1 MADYTDPKVWIDGWN
16 LATSAPHVIV
26 PMLVVLA
33 VAVWW
38 FRGHTK
44 SGEIK
49 ALKEQARA
57 DEKWRHFAEDKATT
71 ATQKLT
77 AAEATIA
84 TLQQQIAAGA
94 SKEALASTSLSVSA
108 SVREAN
114 TDLREVVGF
123 MLSATEQPDTDTAG
137 VRLYVD
143 PNKLPKK

>member
-16 LATSAPHVIV
+16 LVTSAPHVIV
-26 PMLVVLA
+26 PILVVVV

-49 ALKEQARA
+49 ALQEQARA

-84 TLQQQIAAGA
+84 TLQQQIAKGA
-94 SKEALASTSLSVSA
+94 SKEALA
-108 SVREAN
+108 
-114 TDLREVVGF
+114 D
-123 MLSATEQPDTDTAG
+123 
-137 VRLYVD
+137 
-143 PNKLPKK
+143 